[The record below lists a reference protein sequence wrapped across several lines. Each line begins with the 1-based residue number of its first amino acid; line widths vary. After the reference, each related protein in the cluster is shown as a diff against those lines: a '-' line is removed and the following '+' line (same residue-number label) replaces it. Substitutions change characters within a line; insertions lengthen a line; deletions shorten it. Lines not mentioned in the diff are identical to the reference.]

1 MASSSSSSAA
11 APAPGPSE
19 AALTGSM
26 AIAVALAPSPL
37 PWVLALAADSAIT
50 GRASSVS
57 SASFESPRLDA
68 LLKLAAV
75 LAEVYLG
82 CI

>member
-1 MASSSSSSAA
+1 MASSLSSAA
-11 APAPGPSE
+11 APVPSW

-26 AIAVALAPSPL
+26 AIEVALAPSPL
-37 PWVLALAADSAIT
+37 PWVLVLAADSAIT